1 MRNIETRLTINMFKC
16 ECYPNH
22 EICKNKNTC
31 EFQIPLNP
39 ELLQLYRQLTYELA
53 KLNTLKQRKQEYY
66 QIAYENPKQHA
77 HSEKININGKFQL
90 VPKMNVIGE
99 KITKPEHVQVGLI
112 YNDILFDIQNQES
125 IIRELRR
132 KEHALLRIMKRPS

>member
-77 HSEKININGKFQL
+77 I
-90 VPKMNVIGE
+90 V
-99 KITKPEHVQVGLI
+99 
-112 YNDILFDIQNQES
+112 
-125 IIRELRR
+125 
-132 KEHALLRIMKRPS
+132 KRLTLTGNFNWCLK